1 MKSRRFTRQLAM
13 YAAALLLLAGGGA
26 LLGVVT
32 TGIHSK
38 QEQNGL
44 QPEPPHIDRTD
55 ALSQQLAFLSL
66 GGLRSLVA
74 EVLTLDAT
82 DAWLKQ
88 DWPRLHRR
96 WDAAVT
102 LAPHRLNYWLN
113 AAYDMTNNAAGYLA
127 EDTKLPHAER
137 MAEARKYIGYGEQFL
152 LKGIANNPTSWRL
165 YLGLAEQYGN
175 LYRRPQFSKAAE
187 ALQQALQHGAPSYY
201 KRFRFYHLCRVRGA
215 EREAWQLGRELFID
229 EDNRQPSLLFL
240 LFVLQHK
247 LEIPANE
254 ALSVD
259 TLYRRSPEES
269 AHEVLERALDDM
281 NHMLNNDLLYPVNG
295 VAEFLKQHEA
305 E

>member
-1 MKSRRFTRQLAM
+1 MKSQRFTRQLAM

-44 QPEPPHIDRTD
+44 QPEPPAIDRTD

-102 LAPHRLNYWLN
+102 LAPHRTNYWLN

-127 EDTKLPHAER
+127 SDNKGTTTAITGISRLLISVIIKLLSYNFQLFDEFKR
-137 MAEARKYIGYGEQFL
+137 
-152 LKGIANNPTSWRL
+152 GI
-165 YLGLAEQYGN
+165 N
-175 LYRRPQFSKAAE
+175 LYARIVHRN
-187 ALQQALQHGAPSYY
+187 L
-201 KRFRFYHLCRVRGA
+201 
-215 EREAWQLGRELFID
+215 I
-229 EDNRQPSLLFL
+229 
-240 LFVLQHK
+240 
-247 LEIPANE
+247 
-254 ALSVD
+254 
-259 TLYRRSPEES
+259 
-269 AHEVLERALDDM
+269 
-281 NHMLNNDLLYPVNG
+281 
-295 VAEFLKQHEA
+295 
-305 E
+305 

>member
-1 MKSRRFTRQLAM
+1 MKSRRLTRKPLL
-13 YAAALLLLAGGGA
+13 YTAALLLLAAGGA
-26 LLGVVT
+26 LLGLGA
-32 TGIHSK
+32 TGIHGK
-38 QEQNGL
+38 QKQIGL
-44 QPEPPHIDRTD
+44 QPEPPAIDRTD

-102 LAPHRLNYWLN
+102 LAPHRTNYWLN

-127 EDTKLPHAER
+127 SDDKVPYAER
-137 MAEARKYIGYGEQFL
+137 MAAARKYIRYGEQFL

-187 ALQQALQHGAPSYY
+187 ALQQALKHGAPSYY

-247 LEIPANE
+247 LEIPTEE

-269 AHEVLERALDDM
+269 ADEVMARALEDM
-281 NHMLNNDLLYPVNG
+281 SHMLNNDLLYPVNG